1 VADLA
6 DSSGLLSNRYG
17 QPVKKGTQSAR
28 VIRRV
33 LTLASWLTAGVLLI
47 FTVRRWLFILAA
59 LPATNPFDAPFG
71 TLFGRRAARRP
82 PVADGVLAAHNRPS
96 ELPAVLLL
104 VPIRN
109 EAEALPGLLAALAAL
124 DYPADKLTGI
134 LINDGSTDGSERVIE
149 NWIRGRDNWRLL
161 SSGQNVGKAQAL
173 NSALAVYPQG
183 EIVAVYD
190 ADEHPQPT
198 ALRHLVFPFS
208 GKKIG
213 GVSGRRAVRNPLA
226 SPAASYTT
234 FEGLVHQWI
243 TLRAKDRLNLTPAIL
258 GSNCAY
264 RRTALAKVGNFE
276 PGALL
281 EDSDL
286 TLKLARA
293 GWTIRFEPRAVSYHR
308 VPQTLAGYW
317 RQHTRW
323 ARGFNEVAKN
333 QARSTLAG
341 PDLSWPLRLE
351 LLLFSLGY
359 LDRLALLAG
368 AGLALLYPR
377 QRKFLLRVVAASLLT
392 PLFQIMAALILGRA
406 PVAMWLR
413 IIWLPFFFG
422 VDMAMAAAGMW
433 QTLKQSPQIWE
444 ERRARK

>member
-1 VADLA
+1 M
-6 DSSGLLSNRYG
+6 
-17 QPVKKGTQSAR
+17 
-28 VIRRV
+28 IRRF

-59 LPATNPFDAPFG
+59 LPANNPFGVP
-71 TLFGRRAARRP
+71 FGRRAGRRP
-82 PVADGVLAAHNRPS
+82 LAAKGVLAAHHRPS
-96 ELPAVLLL
+96 ELPPVLLL
-104 VPIRN
+104 VPLRN
-109 EAEALPGLLAALAAL
+109 EAESLPGLLAALAAL
-124 DYPADKLTGI
+124 DYPADRLTGV
-134 LINDGSTDGSERVIE
+134 LINDGSTDGSERIIE

-161 SSGQNVGKAQAL
+161 SLGQNVGKAQAL
-173 NSALAVYPQG
+173 NSALAAFPQG

-190 ADEHPQPT
+190 ADERPQPT
-198 ALRHLVFPFS
+198 ALRYLVSPFS

-213 GVSGRRAVRNPLA
+213 AVSGRRAVCNSLA

-243 TLRAKDRLNLTPAIL
+243 TLRAKDRLNLAPAIL
-258 GSNCAY
+258 GANCAY
-264 RRTALAKVGNFE
+264 RRTALAEVGTFE

-286 TLKLARA
+286 TLKLART

-308 VPQTLAGYW
+308 VPRTLAGYW

-341 PDLSWPLRLE
+341 PQLSWPLRLE
-351 LLLFSLGY
+351 LLAFSLGY

-368 AGLALLYPR
+368 AGLALLHPQR
-377 QRKFLLRVVAASLLT
+377 RKFLLTVVAASLLT
-392 PLFQIMAALILGRA
+392 PLFQIMAALAIGRE
-406 PVAMWLR
+406 PMAMWLR

-422 VDMAMAAAGMW
+422 VDMAMAAVGMW

-444 ERRARK
+444 ERHARK

>member
-1 VADLA
+1 M
-6 DSSGLLSNRYG
+6 
-17 QPVKKGTQSAR
+17 
-28 VIRRV
+28 IRRF

-59 LPATNPFDAPFG
+59 LPATIPFG
-71 TLFGRRAARRP
+71 TPFGTPFGRRADRRP
-82 PVADGVLAAHNRPS
+82 PTADGVLSAHNRLS
-96 ELPAVLLL
+96 DLPALLL
-104 VPIRN
+104 LAPIRN
-109 EAEALPGLLAALAAL
+109 EAETLPGLLATLAAL
-124 DYPADKLTGI
+124 DYPADKLTGV
-134 LINDGSTDGSERVIE
+134 LINDGSTDESEKIIE
-149 NWIRGRDNWRLL
+149 SWIKGRDNWRLL
-161 SSGQNVGKAQAL
+161 SLAQNVGKAQGL
-173 NSALAVYPQG
+173 NSALAAFPQG

-190 ADEHPQPT
+190 ADERPQPP
-198 ALRHLVFPFS
+198 ALRYLVSPFS
-208 GKKIG
+208 GEKIG
-213 GVSGRRAVRNPLA
+213 GVTGRRAVSNPLV

-234 FEGLVHQWI
+234 FEGLVHQWV
-243 TLRAKDRLNLTPAIL
+243 TLRAKDRLNLAPAIL
-258 GSNCAY
+258 GANCAY
-264 RRTALAKVGNFE
+264 RRTALAEVGNFE

-341 PDLSWPLRLE
+341 PQLSWPLRLE
-351 LLLFSLGY
+351 LLAFSLGY

-368 AGLALLYPR
+368 VGLALLHPQR
-377 QRKFLLRVVAASLLT
+377 RKFLLTVVAASLLT
-392 PLFQIMAALILGRA
+392 PLFQIMAALTIGREPA
-406 PVAMWLR
+406 AMWLR

-444 ERRARK
+444 ERRVRK